1 MAQLFG
7 KNYQEAGSS
16 SSPLLLR
23 SNGEIKLQWGNKFID
38 LVKNGKINSEA
49 KDCIF
54 TVDTS
59 DEIKANGIYL
69 VTEDS
74 SIWINVEG
82 TKAKLSDN
90 DTTYVSFLTE
100 QETTPEQK
108 QQALTNLGLI
118 YENIDALNKANLVT
132 GLAYVVESNKL
143 YLIQNKVVSEY
154 QVASALP
161 TSGKFDDLTISNL
174 TIKNDTINSNQLSF
188 TIGNIQYLQLKNSQ
202 IICSMPLLSDT
213 IQSSN
218 YIYNSSGFSL
228 SYKQGKSSLDIDSI
242 NWRNIESELPK
253 NQKEY
258 IEYTIIGEYNIVTS
272 TQQVSSNNSTYN
284 YRFNLK
290 YPNTLSV
297 NDFIEAEINTTYNV
311 YLIKE
316 EIKEV
321 KNGTDVINQN
331 WFYLN
336 KNLPAGFILK
346 VVLDDDSI
354 VYYGSEAVG
363 GVLKLENSNNIESKH
378 VVSAQL
384 VVKKEEAGVV
394 AYIPSTKYFV
404 DVTTRQKHSNKPLEC
419 EIIEVNDKYIIVSP
433 LDQEAGGDIIAS
445 SQFKIYK
452 ARVPQFIQ
460 GEGFLVLREWDSENN
475 KYIYHT
481 KIGTISTKEFKD
493 VLQAEW
499 QEDLDD
505 KPNIEYSKVGIYSD
519 NFIGINSQLY
529 NAVFKK
535 GQLYPRYDKDLTIP
549 EGTKKDYKL
558 NKKFDTVIPNL
569 KWIKQLMD
577 IVTPIGTIVAW
588 HGDSIPKGWSICDG
602 SNGTPNLIGKFIKA
616 DTSEKQDNET
626 DLDNDNKL
634 LLRKEHLPEHHHPH
648 KPHNHILS
656 GSHTYTDTIYHNT
669 YIGSSTTVGSA
680 SEDNSTSAIG
690 SMSYGGRASET
701 VSITVNGSD
710 FKVSNKTSEEQS
722 VNWENKKIKIEP
734 HAYSLVFIMKYQN
747 LYDMYNI

>member
-38 LVKNGKINSEA
+38 LIKNGKINSEA
-49 KDCIF
+49 KDYIF

-82 TKAKLSDN
+82 TKTKLN
-90 DTTYVSFLTE
+90 NTDTTYVSFLTE

-154 QVASALP
+154 QVASALLA
-161 TSGKFDDLTISNL
+161 SGKFDDLTISNL

-188 TIGNIQYLQLKNSQ
+188 TIGKTQYLQLKNSQ

-272 TQQVSSNNSTYN
+272 TQQVSSDNSTYN
-284 YRFNLK
+284 YQFNLK

-321 KNGTDVINQN
+321 KQEKEVKTETETGTKTETDVINQN

-336 KNLPAGFILK
+336 KNLPEGFILK
-346 VVLDDDSI
+346 VVLDDGSI
-354 VYYGSEAVG
+354 AYYGSEAVG
-363 GVLKLENSNNIESKH
+363 EVLKLENSNNIESKH

-384 VVKKEEAGVV
+384 VVKKEEVGVV
-394 AYIPSTKYFV
+394 TYVPSTKYFV
-404 DVTTRQKHSNKPLEC
+404 DVTTSQKHSNKPLEC
-419 EIIEVNDKYIIVSP
+419 KIVEVNNKYIIVSP
-433 LDQEAGGDIIAS
+433 LDQEAGGDIIAGG
-445 SQFKIYK
+445 QFKIYQ

-460 GEGFLVLREWDSENN
+460 GEGFLALRKWDSVNN
-475 KYIYHT
+475 KYVYHT
-481 KIGTISTKEFKD
+481 IIGTYKESEFGIS
-493 VLQAEW
+493 
-499 QEDLDD
+499 DD
-505 KPNIEYSKVGIYSD
+505 TNDKFGFYSD
-519 NFIGINSQLY
+519 DIKVTGISLSG
-529 NAVFKK
+529 AKFS
-535 GQLYPRYDKDLTIP
+535 GQLPSFIETKPDTIANNQFP
-549 EGTKKDYKL
+549 TMEIVNEKIKKAVNDAG
-558 NKKFDTVIPNL
+558 DTNISLISKNSL
-569 KWIKQLMD
+569 
-577 IVTPIGTIVAW
+577 
-588 HGDSIPKGWSICDG
+588 PKGSIIMFNSAENIPDKWQICDG
-602 SNGTPNLIGKFIKA
+602 TNGTPNLIDKFIKA
-616 DTSEKQDNET
+616 GTTLKEESIELTKYTNSTET
-626 DLDNDNKL
+626 PG
-634 LLRKEHLPEHHHPH
+634 ETTPEQ
-648 KPHNHILS
+648 
-656 GSHTYTDTIYHNT
+656 
-669 YIGSSTTVGSA
+669 
-680 SEDNSTSAIG
+680 SEDNK
-690 SMSYGGRASET
+690 YKL
-701 VSITVNGSD
+701 D
-710 FKVSNKTSEEQS
+710 
-722 VNWENKKIKIEP
+722 
-734 HAYSLVFIMKYQN
+734 AYSLIFIMK
-747 LYDMYNI
+747 MK

>member
-38 LVKNGKINSEA
+38 LIKNGKINSEA
-49 KDCIF
+49 KDYIF

-82 TKAKLSDN
+82 TKTKVN
-90 DTTYVSFLTE
+90 NTDTTYVSFLTE

-132 GLAYVVESNKL
+132 GLAYVAESNKL

-161 TSGKFDDLTISNL
+161 ASGKFEDLTISNL
-174 TIKNDTINSNQLSF
+174 TIKNNTINSNQLSF
-188 TIGNIQYLQLKNSQ
+188 TIGKTQYLQLKNSQ

-218 YIYNSSGFSL
+218 YMYNSSGFSL

-272 TQQVSSNNSTYN
+272 TQQVSSDNSTYN
-284 YRFNLK
+284 YQFNLK

-321 KNGTDVINQN
+321 KQEKEVKTETGTKTETDVINQN

-336 KNLPAGFILK
+336 KNLPEGFILK
-346 VVLDDDSI
+346 VVLDDGSI
-354 VYYGSEAVG
+354 AYYGSEAVG
-363 GVLKLENSNNIESKH
+363 EVLKLENSNNIESKH

-384 VVKKEEAGVV
+384 VVKKEEVGVV
-394 AYIPSTKYFV
+394 TYVPSTKYFV
-404 DVTTRQKHSNKPLEC
+404 DVTTSQKHSNKPLEC
-419 EIIEVNDKYIIVSP
+419 KIAEVNNKYIIVSP

-445 SQFKIYK
+445 GQFKIYQ

-460 GEGFLVLREWDSENN
+460 GEGFLALRKWDSVNN
-475 KYIYHT
+475 KYVYHT
-481 KIGTISTKEFKD
+481 IIGTYKESEFGIS
-493 VLQAEW
+493 
-499 QEDLDD
+499 DD
-505 KPNIEYSKVGIYSD
+505 TNDKFGFYSD
-519 NFIGINSQLY
+519 DVKVTGISLSG
-529 NAVFKK
+529 AKFS
-535 GQLYPRYDKDLTIP
+535 GQLPSFTETKPDTIANNQFP
-549 EGTKKDYKL
+549 TMEIVNEKIKKAVDDAG
-558 NKKFDTVIPNL
+558 DTNISLISKNSL
-569 KWIKQLMD
+569 
-577 IVTPIGTIVAW
+577 
-588 HGDSIPKGWSICDG
+588 PKGSIIMFNSAENIPDKWQICDG
-602 SNGTPNLIGKFIKA
+602 TNGTPNLIDKFIKA
-616 DTSEKQDNET
+616 GTTLKEESIELTKYINSTET
-626 DLDNDNKL
+626 PG
-634 LLRKEHLPEHHHPH
+634 ETTPEQ
-648 KPHNHILS
+648 
-656 GSHTYTDTIYHNT
+656 
-669 YIGSSTTVGSA
+669 
-680 SEDNSTSAIG
+680 SEDNK
-690 SMSYGGRASET
+690 YKL
-701 VSITVNGSD
+701 D
-710 FKVSNKTSEEQS
+710 
-722 VNWENKKIKIEP
+722 
-734 HAYSLVFIMKYQN
+734 AYSLIFIMK
-747 LYDMYNI
+747 MK

>member
-38 LVKNGKINSEA
+38 LIKNGKINSEA
-49 KDCIF
+49 KDYIF

-82 TKAKLSDN
+82 TKTKLN
-90 DTTYVSFLTE
+90 NTDTTYVSFLTE

-161 TSGKFDDLTISNL
+161 ASGKFDDLTISNL

-188 TIGNIQYLQLKNSQ
+188 TIGKTQYLQLKNSQ

-258 IEYTIIGEYNIVTS
+258 IKYTIIGEYNIVTS
-272 TQQVSSNNSTYN
+272 TQQISSDN
-284 YRFNLK
+284 YQFNLK

-321 KNGTDVINQN
+321 KQEKEVKTETGTKTETDVINQN

-336 KNLPAGFILK
+336 KNLPEGFILK
-346 VVLDDDSI
+346 VVLDDGSI
-354 VYYGSEAVG
+354 AYYGSEAVG
-363 GVLKLENSNNIESKH
+363 EVLKLENSNNIESKH

-384 VVKKEEAGVV
+384 VVKKEEVGVV
-394 AYIPSTKYFV
+394 TYVPSTKYFV
-404 DVTTRQKHSNKPLEC
+404 DVTTSQKHSNKPLEC
-419 EIIEVNDKYIIVSP
+419 KIVEVNNKYIIVSP

-445 SQFKIYK
+445 GQFKIYQ

-460 GEGFLVLREWDSENN
+460 GERFLALRKWDSVNN
-475 KYIYHT
+475 KYVYHT
-481 KIGTISTKEFKD
+481 IIGTYKESEFGIS
-493 VLQAEW
+493 
-499 QEDLDD
+499 DD
-505 KPNIEYSKVGIYSD
+505 TNDKFGFYSD
-519 NFIGINSQLY
+519 DVKVTGISLSG
-529 NAVFKK
+529 AKFS
-535 GQLYPRYDKDLTIP
+535 GQLPSFTETKPDTIANNQFP
-549 EGTKKDYKL
+549 TMEIVNEKIKKAVDDAG
-558 NKKFDTVIPNL
+558 DTNISLISKNSL
-569 KWIKQLMD
+569 
-577 IVTPIGTIVAW
+577 
-588 HGDSIPKGWSICDG
+588 PKGSIIMFNSAENIPDKWQICDG
-602 SNGTPNLIGKFIKA
+602 TNGTPNLIDKFIKA
-616 DTSEKQDNET
+616 GTTLKEESIELTKYTNSTET
-626 DLDNDNKL
+626 PG
-634 LLRKEHLPEHHHPH
+634 ETTPEQ
-648 KPHNHILS
+648 
-656 GSHTYTDTIYHNT
+656 
-669 YIGSSTTVGSA
+669 
-680 SEDNSTSAIG
+680 SEDNK
-690 SMSYGGRASET
+690 YKL
-701 VSITVNGSD
+701 D
-710 FKVSNKTSEEQS
+710 
-722 VNWENKKIKIEP
+722 
-734 HAYSLVFIMKYQN
+734 AYSLIFIMK
-747 LYDMYNI
+747 MK

>member
-38 LVKNGKINSEA
+38 LIKNGKINSEA
-49 KDCIF
+49 KDYIF

-82 TKAKLSDN
+82 TKTKLN
-90 DTTYVSFLTE
+90 NTDTTYVSFLTE

-118 YENIDALNKANLVT
+118 YENINALNKANLVT

-161 TSGKFDDLTISNL
+161 ASGKFDDLTISNL

-188 TIGNIQYLQLKNSQ
+188 TIGKTQYLQLKNSQ

-272 TQQVSSNNSTYN
+272 TQQVSSDSSDNSTYN
-284 YRFNLK
+284 YQFNLK
-290 YPNTLSV
+290 YSNTLSV

-321 KNGTDVINQN
+321 KQEKEVKTETGTKTETDVINQN

-336 KNLPAGFILK
+336 KNLPEGFILK
-346 VVLDDDSI
+346 VVLDDGSI
-354 VYYGSEAVG
+354 AYYGSEAVG
-363 GVLKLENSNNIESKH
+363 EVLKLENSNNIESKH

-384 VVKKEEAGVV
+384 VVKKEEVGVV
-394 AYIPSTKYFV
+394 TYVPSTKYFV
-404 DVTTRQKHSNKPLEC
+404 DVTTSQKHSNKPLEC
-419 EIIEVNDKYIIVSP
+419 KIVEVNNKYIIVSP
-433 LDQEAGGDIIAS
+433 LDQKAGGDIIAS
-445 SQFKIYK
+445 GQFKIYQ

-460 GEGFLVLREWDSENN
+460 GEGFLALRKWDSVNN
-475 KYIYHT
+475 KYVYHT
-481 KIGTISTKEFKD
+481 IIGTYKESEFGIS
-493 VLQAEW
+493 
-499 QEDLDD
+499 DD
-505 KPNIEYSKVGIYSD
+505 TNDKFGFYSD
-519 NFIGINSQLY
+519 DIKVTGISLSG
-529 NAVFKK
+529 AKFS
-535 GQLYPRYDKDLTIP
+535 GQLPSFIETKPDTIANNQFP
-549 EGTKKDYKL
+549 TMEIVNEKIKKAVDDAG
-558 NKKFDTVIPNL
+558 DTNISLISKNSL
-569 KWIKQLMD
+569 
-577 IVTPIGTIVAW
+577 
-588 HGDSIPKGWSICDG
+588 PKGSIIMFNSAENIPDKWQICDG
-602 SNGTPNLIGKFIKA
+602 TNGTPNLIDKFIKA
-616 DTSEKQDNET
+616 GTTLKEESIELTKYTNSTET
-626 DLDNDNKL
+626 PG
-634 LLRKEHLPEHHHPH
+634 ETTPEQ
-648 KPHNHILS
+648 
-656 GSHTYTDTIYHNT
+656 
-669 YIGSSTTVGSA
+669 
-680 SEDNSTSAIG
+680 SEDNK
-690 SMSYGGRASET
+690 YKL
-701 VSITVNGSD
+701 D
-710 FKVSNKTSEEQS
+710 
-722 VNWENKKIKIEP
+722 
-734 HAYSLVFIMKYQN
+734 AYSLIFIMK
-747 LYDMYNI
+747 MK

>member
-7 KNYQEAGSS
+7 KNYQEVGSS

-38 LVKNGKINSEA
+38 LIKNGKINSEA
-49 KDCIF
+49 KDYIF

-82 TKAKLSDN
+82 TKTKLN
-90 DTTYVSFLTE
+90 NTDTTYVSFLTE

-118 YENIDALNKANLVT
+118 YENINALNKANLVT

-161 TSGKFDDLTISNL
+161 ASGKFDDLTISNL

-188 TIGNIQYLQLKNSQ
+188 TIGKTQYLQLKNSQ

-272 TQQVSSNNSTYN
+272 TQQVSSDNSTYN
-284 YRFNLK
+284 YQFNLK

-321 KNGTDVINQN
+321 KQEKEVKTETDVINQN

-336 KNLPAGFILK
+336 KNLPEGFILK
-346 VVLDDDSI
+346 VVLDDGSI
-354 VYYGSEAVG
+354 AYYGSEAVG
-363 GVLKLENSNNIESKH
+363 EVLKLENSNNIESKH

-384 VVKKEEAGVV
+384 VVKKEEVGVV
-394 AYIPSTKYFV
+394 TYVPSTKYFV
-404 DVTTRQKHSNKPLEC
+404 DVTTSQKHSNKPLEC
-419 EIIEVNDKYIIVSP
+419 KIVEVNNKYIIVSP

-445 SQFKIYK
+445 GQFKIYQ

-460 GEGFLVLREWDSENN
+460 GEGFLALRKWDSVNN
-475 KYIYHT
+475 KYVYHT
-481 KIGTISTKEFKD
+481 IIGTYKESEFGIS
-493 VLQAEW
+493 
-499 QEDLDD
+499 DD
-505 KPNIEYSKVGIYSD
+505 TNDKFGFYSD
-519 NFIGINSQLY
+519 DVKVTGISLSG
-529 NAVFKK
+529 AKFS
-535 GQLYPRYDKDLTIP
+535 GQLPSFTETKPDTIANNQFP
-549 EGTKKDYKL
+549 TMEIVNEKIKKAVDDAG
-558 NKKFDTVIPNL
+558 DTNISLISKNSL
-569 KWIKQLMD
+569 
-577 IVTPIGTIVAW
+577 
-588 HGDSIPKGWSICDG
+588 PKGSIIMFNSAENIPDKWQICDG
-602 SNGTPNLIGKFIKA
+602 TNGTPNLIDKFIKA
-616 DTSEKQDNET
+616 GTTLKEESIELTKYTNSTET
-626 DLDNDNKL
+626 PG
-634 LLRKEHLPEHHHPH
+634 ETTPEQ
-648 KPHNHILS
+648 
-656 GSHTYTDTIYHNT
+656 
-669 YIGSSTTVGSA
+669 
-680 SEDNSTSAIG
+680 SEDNK
-690 SMSYGGRASET
+690 YKL
-701 VSITVNGSD
+701 D
-710 FKVSNKTSEEQS
+710 
-722 VNWENKKIKIEP
+722 
-734 HAYSLVFIMKYQN
+734 AYSLIFIMK
-747 LYDMYNI
+747 MK